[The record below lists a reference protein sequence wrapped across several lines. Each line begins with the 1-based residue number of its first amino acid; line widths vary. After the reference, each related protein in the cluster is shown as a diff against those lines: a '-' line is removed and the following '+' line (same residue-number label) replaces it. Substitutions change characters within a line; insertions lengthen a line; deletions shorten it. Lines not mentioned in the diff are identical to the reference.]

1 MPPNTRPRDAM
12 TSANPTVIHV
22 PVTEIFAAAG
32 FAPNAE
38 ALRHKRRGQWR
49 RWSRGDIAA
58 ESESLPRAL
67 VKRGIDG
74 RSTVA
79 ISGDYAPGR

>member
-1 MPPNTRPRDAM
+1 MNPSDAM
-12 TSANPTVIHV
+12 TTASPTFIHV
-22 PVTEIFAAAG
+22 PVTEIVAVAAI
-32 FAPNAE
+32 APNAE

-58 ESESLPRAL
+58 ESESLARAL

-79 ISGDYAPGR
+79 ITGDYAPGR